1 LKKIIIF
8 TLLPFAVLT
17 CNNNSSLVKSY
28 KYVEPITYPSEKNV
42 STAVI
47 GIESIDVIDKKEG
60 LIQINIFCLNP
71 NPVAGFQFNL
81 EPKGFIGKEF
91 EVFAGR
97 AESKGFTLNGKNGK
111 VLGFSMTG
119 ALIPKAQGLNVKENI
134 LVSIK
139 GKLSEGMPEKINLD
153 QLVLASPKAKKMA
166 SISLPFILEK
176 SEKIKK

>member
-1 LKKIIIF
+1 MKKIIIF
-8 TLLPFAVLT
+8 ILLPFTLLS
-17 CNNNSSLVKSY
+17 CNNNSGLVEGY
-28 KYVEPITYPSEKNV
+28 KYVEPIEKNIDA
-42 STAVI
+42 AVI
-47 GIESIDVIDKKEG
+47 GVESIDVIDKKEG

-71 NPVAGFQFNL
+71 SPVAGFQFNL
-81 EPKGFIGKEF
+81 EPRGFIGKEF
-91 EVFAGR
+91 EVLSGR

-119 ALIPKAQGLNVKENI
+119 ALIPKSQGSNISENI

-139 GKLSEGMPEKINLD
+139 GKLSERMPEKINLD

-166 SISLPFILEK
+166 SISLPFVLEK